1 MTVLYFLAT
10 IVLLVVIHE
19 WGHFATARFFG
30 VGVRS
35 FTVGFGKQFVSWV
48 DPKTGTSWGI
58 APYPVGGYVGLLGE
72 KEVAETTNEPTVTG
86 KSFMDAPLHAKL
98 VILFAGPL
106 VNLVFAAVLY
116 AALAYTAPPQPLA
129 ILATPP
135 AGSAAAMAGL
145 QSGDEIIVIN
155 EQSIHHWRDLQV
167 ALLQASTGDTV
178 RLRTAKDEVK
188 NAVIPSVLKTQ
199 TIDDVMGLRL
209 YTNGLQVQMLVPD
222 APAATSGM
230 KVGDVLQT
238 INGLVID
245 HPAVLLA
252 YLQRYK
258 EGDEALNI
266 GVSRSGEQAVAK
278 VIPKRDAQ
286 NSYKIGV
293 QFAGIPKLGERT
305 VDVAQAVQDGV
316 MTAYTA
322 SVLTVKAFGAF
333 LLKPFASDQ
342 LAGPITI
349 AQTAKASADRGLM
362 AALTFAAGLSISV
375 GVLNLLPVPMLDGGQ
390 IVYHLLR
397 SSALRLGVSQR
408 FRFKISIV
416 ENLNKAWSSI
426 GIAFVLVLTLLA
438 FFTDFKRLF
447 GL

>member
-72 KEVAETTNEPTVTG
+72 KEAAEATNDPTVTG
-86 KSFMDAPLHAKL
+86 KPFMYAPLHAKL
-98 VILFAGPL
+98 AILFAGPL
-106 VNLVFAAVLY
+106 VNLLFAALLY
-116 AALAYTAPPQPLA
+116 AVLSYTAPSQPLP

-135 AGSAAAMAGL
+135 AGSAAAIAGL
-145 QSGDEIIVIN
+145 QSGDEITAIN
-155 EQSIHHWRDLQV
+155 EQTINHWRDLQV

-178 RLRTAKDEVK
+178 RLRTAKGEVK

-238 INGLVID
+238 INSLVID
-245 HPAVLLA
+245 HPAVLLT

-266 GVSRSGEQAVAK
+266 GVSRAGEQAVAK
-278 VIPKRDAQ
+278 VTPKRDAQ
-286 NSYKIGV
+286 NTYKIGV
-293 QFAGIPKLGERT
+293 QFAGVPKLGTQSVEAT
-305 VDVAQAVQDGV
+305 QALQDGV
-316 MTAYTA
+316 TTAYTA

-362 AALTFAAGLSISV
+362 AALAFVAGLSISV

-408 FRFKISIV
+408 FRFKISMV
-416 ENLNKAWSSI
+416 ENLNKAWSSV
-426 GIAFVLVLTLLA
+426 GIAFVLILTLLA